1 MKMMVLHTTGRSE
14 KTLFFDTPT
23 NPMIGLTTEGMP
35 YMYDY
40 SYLYDIHEG
49 DEIRIKMGGDTQVY
63 KVLSVQP
70 AAMKDYPPEMNLV
83 TLEGG

>member
-1 MKMMVLHTTGRSE
+1 MKMMVLHTTGKSE
-14 KTLFFDTPT
+14 KTIRFNEPSTLMVGWTAASV
-23 NPMIGLTTEGMP
+23 P

-40 SYLYDIHEG
+40 PYLYDIQEG
-49 DEIRIKMGGDTQVY
+49 DEIQIKIGGDTQVY
-63 KVLSVQP
+63 KVLSVRP